1 MNGITYKFEELEAI
15 PGFCILVSGK
25 AEISYTMEPAD
36 PDVGYRGG
44 VDFEVNDIYI
54 ESLLKEVPDM
64 KVEPDTWLYE
74 AITNQLYRG
83 KHADYIME
91 ECEENEESRGYDDY

>member
-1 MNGITYKFEELEAI
+1 MAHITYTFEELEVFA
-15 PGFCILVSGK
+15 GVYLLASGS
-25 AEISYTMEPAD
+25 AEIIYTMEPAD

-91 ECEENEESRGYDDY
+91 ECEENEEGRRFDDY